1 MLVKYK
7 RELNELRASYYI
19 DENDFLREK
28 CEDMEKLKSLLDY
41 GEKLMQQI
49 KDEHSKYEVM
59 GSMANLY
66 RVNKDVDRSLDYLK
80 ICLQYSERTKDYDF
94 FVKNQIRYAKS
105 LKYVRKYE
113 EAIALLELALEKCYK
128 YNLEKYEHYV
138 WQQLGKCYLE
148 IGDIYEAEK
157 CFYKAYK
164 LRILHG
170 TKYLFNASQ
179 KALEFVS
186 KIKR

>member
-1 MLVKYK
+1 MLEKYK
-7 RELNELRASYYI
+7 HELGELKASYYI

-28 CEDMEKLKSLLDY
+28 CRDMERLKSLLSY
-41 GEKLMQQI
+41 GEGLLHQI
-49 KDEHSKYEVM
+49 KDENSKHKLM

-66 RVNKDVDRSLDYLK
+66 RVNRDLDRSLDYLK

-94 FVKNQIRYAKS
+94 YIKTLIRYAKS

-113 EAIALLELALEKCYK
+113 KAIALLDLALEKCYT
-128 YNLEKYEHYV
+128 YNLEKYEHFA
-138 WQQLGKCYLE
+138 WQHLGKCYLE
-148 IGDIYEAEK
+148 LGDIYEAEK

-164 LRILHG
+164 LRIILG
-170 TKYLFNASQ
+170 AKQLFHASQ